1 MPKIVEI
8 ATVIDN
14 IRITDDVKKLVL
26 SSPKI
31 ATQARPGQFIHLK
44 IGGSYDPLL
53 RRPLSIAE
61 ANSDKGTLGIYYRVV
76 GRGTE
81 LMAQLKSGDMVDNVG
96 PLGQGFDLNCK
107 RPLLIG
113 GGMGIAPLVFLTQE
127 LCPRPI
133 EVVLAG
139 RTNQEMFWQDCFAR
153 SCQDVHITTDDGSLG
168 FKGNALAVLPNL
180 LDKKF
185 DMIYVC
191 GPKPMMSGVAKLASR
206 AGIPC
211 QVSLEEHMACGI
223 GACLSCTCAA
233 GDGTRK
239 KICTDGP
246 VFWAEEVVW

>member
-1 MPKIVEI
+1 MPKVLERAI
-8 ATVIDN
+8 VIDN
-14 IRITDDVKKLVL
+14 VSITDDVKKLVL
-26 SSPKI
+26 SSPKT
-31 ATQARPGQFIHLK
+31 AAQARPGQFINLK
-44 IGGSYDPLL
+44 AGGSFDPLL

-61 ANSDKGTLGIYYRVV
+61 ANSVEGTMGIYYRVV

-81 LMAQLKSGDMVDNVG
+81 LMAQLKHGDIVDSVG
-96 PLGQGFDLNCK
+96 PLGQGFSLNCK

-113 GGMGIAPLVFLTQE
+113 GGMGIAPLIFLTQE
-127 LCPRPI
+127 LCSRPI

-139 RTNQEMFWQDCFAR
+139 RTKHELFWQDCFIQ
-153 SCQDVHITTDDGSLG
+153 SCQAVHITTNDGSLG
-168 FKGNALAVLPNL
+168 FKGNALAVLPDL
-180 LDKKF
+180 LSKKF

-191 GPKPMMSGVAKLASR
+191 GPKPMMKGVAELAIR

-246 VFWAEEVVW
+246 VFWAKEVAW